1 MSDERKKEIKEGLT
15 FKEIQATKINL
26 VKGDVLMVTVKSD
39 DANPES
45 LTLLNDI
52 LKEMFPKNLI
62 MVFGMGLNDDVKF
75 TIANR
80 DEADYNEK
88 VSEEA
93 PKTEGESNG

>member
-1 MSDERKKEIKEGLT
+1 MSDEQKEEFKAALK
-15 FKEIQATKINL
+15 FKEVEATKINL
-26 VKGDVLMVTVKSD
+26 IEGDVLMVTVKSD

-52 LKEMFPKNLI
+52 LKEMFPNNRI
-62 MVFGMGLNDDVKF
+62 MVFGMGLNDEVKF

-80 DEADYNEK
+80 DEADYNKK